1 MTLSGQKIMIL
12 APAKINAFLEVTGR
26 RSDGYHEIRTLFVP
40 VSIYDRI
47 EMTMTSGAVTVRCT
61 SKLVPEDENNLA
73 ARAARLFF
81 QESGIRSGVDID
93 IEKNIPVAAGLGGG
107 SSDAA
112 SVLKGLDN
120 FFGNPFGYEA
130 LCRLALL
137 IGADVPFFIKG
148 VPSLA
153 EGIGEVLYPAPLLV
167 PYSILIVN
175 PGIPLSTA
183 EVYKNLNLGLTKRKK
198 ENKYPAL
205 NQGLCDIKTILC
217 NDLENPAIRLCPVIE
232 DVKRTVADFGAE
244 GTLMSGS
251 GPSVFG
257 LFSDSG
263 KADMAADLIRRNKKW
278 WAFRADMNLC
288 PL

>member
-1 MTLSGQKIMIL
+1 MIL

-47 EMTMTSGAVTVRCT
+47 EMTMTSGPVTVKCT
-61 SKLVPEDENNLA
+61 SELVPDDENNLA

-81 QESGIRSGVDID
+81 QESCIRSGVDIN

-112 SVLKGLDN
+112 SVLKGLDD

-153 EGIGEVLYPAPLLV
+153 EGIGEVLYPAPMLV
-167 PYSILIVN
+167 PYSLLIVN

-232 DVKRTVADFGAE
+232 DVKRTVADLGAE

-257 LFSDSG
+257 IFPDSE
-263 KADMAADLIRRNKKW
+263 KADMAADIIRRNRKW

>member
-61 SKLVPEDENNLA
+61 SKLVPQDENNLA